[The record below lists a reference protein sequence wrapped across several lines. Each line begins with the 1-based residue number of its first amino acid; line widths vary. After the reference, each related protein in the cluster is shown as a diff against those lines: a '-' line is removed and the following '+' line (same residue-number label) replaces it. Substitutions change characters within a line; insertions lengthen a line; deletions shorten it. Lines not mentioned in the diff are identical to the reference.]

1 MSAPSQHGRWWSQR
15 SAYIALAVWTVCVLA
30 IFPLSHG
37 NLPFNWPL
45 LANTPFQSQLLF
57 VVAFPLY
64 PIFLMLVAF
73 LLTRRRAIPDMA
85 VRAPVRSVALQE
97 ALLLW
102 LYGALV
108 LVVGQLV
115 GRALFGEG
123 IGLHLNGALW
133 GPTRLQTPVE
143 AWTWAGYNFVLY
155 ALLPYLAFRARGY
168 SSTQLNL
175 KSENLRNDLLVIV
188 VILTLEAA
196 FELTANGAIF
206 KLSGYQLL
214 IGVPLSFVL
223 HLFGTGL
230 PIMVFIYA
238 ILMPRYMKIT
248 GSATTAVL
256 LGAVSYAALHV
267 FESWTAY
274 DSVPH
279 AALSLIFVLLIFGG
293 PGLIK
298 SFLTVRTGNAWVHLW
313 AYHAI
318 VPHVTLDTPNI
329 VRIFQIR

>member
-1 MSAPSQHGRWWSQR
+1 MSTQSQRGRWWRQR
-15 SAYIALAVWTVCVLA
+15 SVYIALAVWTVCVAA

-57 VVAFPLY
+57 VLAFPLY
-64 PIFLMLVAF
+64 PIFLMVVVF
-73 LLTRRRAIPDMA
+73 LLTRRRSIPDMA
-85 VRAPVRSVALQE
+85 VRAPIRSLALQE

-108 LVVGQLV
+108 LVVGQLL

-133 GPTRLQTPVE
+133 GPARLQTPME
-143 AWTWAGYNFVLY
+143 AWAWAGYNFVLY
-155 ALLPYLAFRARGY
+155 ALLPYLVFRARGY

-175 KSENLRNDLLVIV
+175 KSENMQNDLLVIV
-188 VILTLEAA
+188 VVLTLEAA
-196 FELTANGAIF
+196 FEVTVNSGIF

-214 IGVPLSFVL
+214 VGVPLSFIL
-223 HLFGTGL
+223 HLLGTGL

-238 ILMPRYMKIT
+238 ILMPRYMKIA
-248 GSATTAVL
+248 GSATTTVL
-256 LGAVSYAALHV
+256 LGAVSYAALHA

-274 DSVPH
+274 DSVAH

-329 VRIFQIR
+329 VRIFRIR